1 MLSNCCNR
9 YSSYSVYTSL
19 QDLFGDLTLH
29 NDTLPALIDSVPQF
43 LGILDSIHDNRL
55 ATDQQLLELFGSY
68 ILPSY
73 YKSIVDIETFENGDD
88 TTQHQPKHEDVLGRI
103 NAWCVTTRKSYGK
116 IAKLYTENE
125 SKLLDQI
132 KSTSTST
139 NRDSDVPQL
148 DGDWDGYNQV
158 STVASASTESLMD
171 NGSMMSRLNE
181 IRTGYRDIMQLW
193 ARDFYKNF
201 LQEVLTW

>member
-1 MLSNCCNR
+1 MLNNCCNR
-9 YSSYSVYTSL
+9 YSSYSVYTTI

-29 NDTLPALIDSVPQF
+29 SDTLPEMIASVPQF
-43 LGILDSIHDNRL
+43 LEILDSIHDNKL

-68 ILPSY
+68 IVPSY
-73 YKSIVDIETFENGDD
+73 YKSIVDIETFENGD
-88 TTQHQPKHEDVLGRI
+88 TTEHQPKHEEVLGRI
-103 NAWCVTTRKSYGK
+103 NAWCVTTRKSFGK

-132 KSTSTST
+132 KSTSTSK

-148 DGDWDGYNQV
+148 SGDWDGDDQV
-158 STVASASTESLMD
+158 STIASASTESLTD
-171 NGSMMSRLNE
+171 SGSMMSRLSE
-181 IRTGYRDIMQLW
+181 IRSGYRDIMQLW

>member
-1 MLSNCCNR
+1 MI
-9 YSSYSVYTSL
+9 T
-19 QDLFGDLTLH
+19 
-29 NDTLPALIDSVPQF
+29 SVPQF
-43 LGILDSIHDNRL
+43 LSILDSIHDNKL
-55 ATDQQLLELFGSY
+55 AADAQLLELFGSY
-68 ILPSY
+68 IIPSY
-73 YKSIVDIETFENGDD
+73 YKSIVDIETFENGD
-88 TTQHQPKHEDVLGRI
+88 TTEHQPKHEDVLGRI

-148 DGDWDGYNQV
+148 DGDWDGYDQV

>member
-1 MLSNCCNR
+1 MLNNCCNR
-9 YSSYSVYTSL
+9 TSSYSVYTTI

-29 NDTLPALIDSVPQF
+29 SDTLPELIASVPQF
-43 LGILDSIHDNRL
+43 LGILDSINDNKL
-55 ATDQQLLELFGSY
+55 AADPQLLELFGSY

-88 TTQHQPKHEDVLGRI
+88 TTQNQPKHEDVLGRI

-148 DGDWDGYNQV
+148 DGDWDGYDQV

-171 NGSMMSRLNE
+171 NGSMMNRLNE
-181 IRTGYRDIMQLW
+181 IRSGYRAIMQLW

>member
-9 YSSYSVYTSL
+9 YSSYSVYTSI

-29 NDTLPALIDSVPQF
+29 NDTLPELIASVPQF
-43 LGILDSIHDNRL
+43 LGILDSIHDNKL

-73 YKSIVDIETFENGDD
+73 YKSIVDIETFENGD
-88 TTQHQPKHEDVLGRI
+88 TTEHQPKHEEVLGRI

-148 DGDWDGYNQV
+148 DGDWDGYDQV

>member
-9 YSSYSVYTSL
+9 TSSYSVYTTI
-19 QDLFGDLTLH
+19 QELFGDLTLH
-29 NDTLPALIDSVPQF
+29 SDTLPEMIASVPQF
-43 LGILDSIHDNRL
+43 LGILDSINDNKL
-55 ATDQQLLELFGSY
+55 ATDAQLLELFGSY
-68 ILPSY
+68 IIPSY
-73 YKSIVDIETFENGDD
+73 YKSIVDIETFENGD
-88 TTQHQPKHEDVLGRI
+88 TTEHQPKHEEVLGRI
-103 NAWCVTTRKSYGK
+103 NAWCVTSRKYYGK
-116 IAKLYTENE
+116 LAKLYTENE

-148 DGDWDGYNQV
+148 DGVWDGDDQV
-158 STVASASTESLMD
+158 STIASASTESLVD
-171 NGSMMSRLNE
+171 NGSMMNRLSE
-181 IRTGYRDIMQLW
+181 IRSGYRDIMQLW

>member
-9 YSSYSVYTSL
+9 SSSYSVYTTI
-19 QDLFGDLTLH
+19 QELFGDLTLH
-29 NDTLPALIDSVPQF
+29 SDTLPELIASVPQF
-43 LGILDSIHDNRL
+43 LGILDSINDNKL
-55 ATDQQLLELFGSY
+55 ATDAQLLELFGSY
-68 ILPSY
+68 IIPSY
-73 YKSIVDIETFENGDD
+73 YKSIVDIETFENGD
-88 TTQHQPKHEDVLGRI
+88 TTEHQPKHEEVLGRI
-103 NAWCVTTRKSYGK
+103 NAWCVTSRKYYGK
-116 IAKLYTENE
+116 LAKLYTENE

-148 DGDWDGYNQV
+148 NGVWDGDDQV
-158 STVASASTESLMD
+158 STIASASTESLVD
-171 NGSMMSRLNE
+171 NGSMMNRLSE
-181 IRTGYRDIMQLW
+181 IRSGYRDIMQLW

>member
-9 YSSYSVYTSL
+9 TSSYSVYTTI

-29 NDTLPALIDSVPQF
+29 SDTLPEMIASVPQF
-43 LGILDSIHDNRL
+43 LSILDSIHDNKL
-55 ATDQQLLELFGSY
+55 ATDAQLLELFGSY
-68 ILPSY
+68 IVPSY
-73 YKSIVDIETFENGDD
+73 YKSIVDIETFENGD
-88 TTQHQPKHEDVLGRI
+88 TTEHQPKHEDVLGRI

-148 DGDWDGYNQV
+148 DGDWDGYDQV
-158 STVASASTESLMD
+158 STVASASTESLVD
-171 NGSMMSRLNE
+171 NGSMMNRLSE
-181 IRTGYRDIMQLW
+181 IRSGYRDIMQLW
-193 ARDFYKNF
+193 MRDFYKNF

>member
-9 YSSYSVYTSL
+9 YSSYSVYTTI
-19 QDLFGDLTLH
+19 QELFGDLTLH
-29 NDTLPALIDSVPQF
+29 SDTLPELIASVPQF
-43 LGILDSIHDNRL
+43 LGILDSINDNKL
-55 ATDQQLLELFGSY
+55 AADPQLLELFGSY

-73 YKSIVDIETFENGDD
+73 YKSVVDIETFENGD
-88 TTQHQPKHEDVLGRI
+88 TTEHQPKHEDVLGRI

-148 DGDWDGYNQV
+148 EGNWDGYDQV

-201 LQEVLTW
+201 LQEVLTG

>member
-1 MLSNCCNR
+1 MLNNCCNR
-9 YSSYSVYTSL
+9 YSSYSVYTTI
-19 QDLFGDLTLH
+19 QDLFGDRTVH
-29 NDTLPALIDSVPQF
+29 SDTLPEMIASVPQF
-43 LGILDSIHDNRL
+43 LGILDSINDNKL
-55 ATDQQLLELFGSY
+55 AADPQLLELFGSY

-73 YKSIVDIETFENGDD
+73 YKSIVDIETFENGD
-88 TTQHQPKHEDVLGRI
+88 TTEHQPKHEDVLGRI

-148 DGDWDGYNQV
+148 DGDWDGYDQV
-158 STVASASTESLMD
+158 SSVASASTESLVD
-171 NGSMMSRLNE
+171 NGSMMNRLSE
-181 IRTGYRDIMQLW
+181 IRSGYRDIMQLW
-193 ARDFYKNF
+193 MRDFYKNF

>member
-9 YSSYSVYTSL
+9 YSSYSVYTTI
-19 QDLFGDLTLH
+19 QQLFGDLTLH
-29 NDTLPALIDSVPQF
+29 SDTLPEMIASVPQF
-43 LGILDSIHDNRL
+43 LSILDSIHDNKL
-55 ATDQQLLELFGSY
+55 ATDAQLLELFGSY
-68 ILPSY
+68 IIPSY
-73 YKSIVDIETFENGDD
+73 YKSIVDIETFENGD
-88 TTQHQPKHEDVLGRI
+88 TTEHQPKHEEVLGRI

-148 DGDWDGYNQV
+148 DGDWNGYDQV
-158 STVASASTESLMD
+158 STVSSASTENLMD
-171 NGSMMSRLNE
+171 NGSVMNRLNE
-181 IRTGYRDIMQLW
+181 IRSGYRDIMQLW
-193 ARDFYKNF
+193 MRDFYKNF
-201 LQEVLTW
+201 LQDVLTW

>member
-9 YSSYSVYTSL
+9 YSSYSVYTTI

-29 NDTLPALIDSVPQF
+29 SDTLPEMIASVPQF
-43 LGILDSIHDNRL
+43 LEILDSIHDNKL

-68 ILPSY
+68 IVPSY
-73 YKSIVDIETFENGDD
+73 YKSIVDIETFENGD
-88 TTQHQPKHEDVLGRI
+88 TTEHQPKHEDVLGRI
-103 NAWCVTTRKSYGK
+103 NAWCVTTRKSFGK

-148 DGDWDGYNQV
+148 DGDWDGYDQV
-158 STVASASTESLMD
+158 STVASASTESLVD
-171 NGSMMSRLNE
+171 NGSMMNRLSE
-181 IRTGYRDIMQLW
+181 IRSGYRDIMQLW
-193 ARDFYKNF
+193 MHDFYKNF

>member
-1 MLSNCCNR
+1 MLNNCCNK
-9 YSSYSVYTSL
+9 SCSYSVYTTI
-19 QDLFGDLTLH
+19 QQLFGDLTLH
-29 NDTLPALIDSVPQF
+29 SDTLPEMIASVPQF
-43 LGILDSIHDNRL
+43 LGILDSINDNKL

-73 YKSIVDIETFENGDD
+73 YKSIVDIETFEDGA
-88 TTQHQPKHEDVLGRI
+88 TEHQPNHEEVLGRI
-103 NAWCVTTRKSYGK
+103 NAWCVTTRKYYGK
-116 IAKLYTENE
+116 LAKLYTDNE

-132 KSTSTST
+132 KSTSEST

-148 DGDWDGYNQV
+148 AGAWDGDDQV
-158 STVASASTESLMD
+158 STIASTSTVSSTD
-171 NGSMMSRLNE
+171 SGSMMSRLSE
-181 IRTGYRDIMQLW
+181 IRSGYRDIMQLW

>member
-9 YSSYSVYTSL
+9 TSSYSVYTTI

-29 NDTLPALIDSVPQF
+29 SDTLPEMIASVPQF
-43 LGILDSIHDNRL
+43 LQILDSINDNKL
-55 ATDQQLLELFGSY
+55 ATDAQLLELFGSY
-68 ILPSY
+68 IIPSY
-73 YKSIVDIETFENGDD
+73 YKSIVDIETFEDD
-88 TTQHQPKHEDVLGRI
+88 GTTEYQSRHEELLGRI
-103 NAWCVTTRKSYGK
+103 NAWCVTTRKYYGK
-116 IAKLYTENE
+116 LAKLYTENE

-132 KSTSTST
+132 KSTSTSK

-148 DGDWDGYNQV
+148 SGNWDGDDQV
-158 STVASASTESLMD
+158 STIASASTESLTD
-171 NGSMMSRLNE
+171 SGSMMSRLSE
-181 IRTGYRDIMQLW
+181 IRSGYRDIMQLW